1 MTQKK
6 IFLILTL
13 DAGFGHRRAASA
25 IQNAMIQIHG
35 NEVEC
40 KLVNPIKGKGLS
52 SIVQKTQVQ
61 YDDASRN
68 HREIY
73 NTVFNV
79 LNHYLLSLMA
89 DHAVTQLFIK
99 EITETILDECPD
111 GIISTFPLFG
121 TAIRRILFILRL
133 RIPFY
138 SVVTDLDDVHRS
150 WFHPGPDKYFV
161 ASEQLKLQAVEC
173 GISPEKV
180 VISGIPVD
188 TQIASE
194 TRDKTTIRQQL
205 GWDSDLPTLV
215 GIGSKRVQNLLKNM
229 VAVDECSLPLQLCIV
244 AGGDDELF
252 KAISTRDWKN
262 PIHCYNFVENVPE
275 MLLASDILIT
285 KAGGLITS
293 EGLAC
298 GLPML
303 IIDSISGQETG
314 NVNYLLSNNAAVV
327 VGSNDDLKC
336 TLNLWL
342 MNDHHLMDQYAQN
355 AKRIGKP
362 EAAYFISNNMIDD
375 MRDNKYQLKNRS
387 NWKKINFVTSFYR

>member
-1 MTQKK
+1 MNKKKK
-6 IFLILTL
+6 ILILTL

-25 IQNAMIQIHG
+25 IQNALQQIHAD
-35 NEVEC
+35 EVEC
-40 KLVNPIKGKGLS
+40 KIVNPIKGEGLS

-61 YDDASRN
+61 YDDTSRN

-73 NTVFNV
+73 GIVFNV
-79 LNHYLLSLMA
+79 LNHYPLSLMA

-99 EITETILDECPD
+99 EVTETILDECPD
-111 GIISTFPLFG
+111 GIISTFPLFI

-138 SVVTDLDDVHRS
+138 TVVTDLDDVHRT
-150 WFHPGPDKYFV
+150 WFHPGPNKYFV
-161 ASEQLKLQAVEC
+161 ASEQLKYQAVEC

-188 TQIASE
+188 TRITAE
-194 TRDKTTIRQQL
+194 TRDKSTLRQQL
-205 GWDSDLPTLV
+205 GWDSNLPTLLA
-215 GIGSKRVQNLLKNM
+215 IGSKRVQNLLEKM
-229 VAVDECSLPLQLCIV
+229 IAVDECGLVLQLCIV

-252 KAISTRDWKN
+252 KAINAKEWKN
-262 PIHCYNFVENVPE
+262 NIHCYNFVENIPE

-298 GLPML
+298 GLPMI

-314 NVNYLLSNNAAVV
+314 NVKYLLKNNAAVV
-327 VGSNDDLKC
+327 VSSNDELKR

-342 MNDHHLMDQYAQN
+342 MNDHQLKDQYAQN
-355 AKRIGKP
+355 ARRLGKP
-362 EAAYFISNNMIDD
+362 DAAYIISNNLIND
-375 MRDNKYQLKNRS
+375 MRTNKNQL
-387 NWKKINFVTSFYR
+387 